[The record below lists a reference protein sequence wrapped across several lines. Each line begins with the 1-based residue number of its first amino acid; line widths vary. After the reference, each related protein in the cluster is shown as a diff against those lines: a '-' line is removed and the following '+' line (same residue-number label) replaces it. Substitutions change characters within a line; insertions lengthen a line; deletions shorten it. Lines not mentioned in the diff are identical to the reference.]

1 LGFAV
6 GAHQI
11 SSALVRIHQ
20 DREHTIEV
28 KGFAK
33 ENVTSDQGAW
43 LGTYTVRAPTIQGAS
58 AALATARERMH
69 TFLNAQG
76 VAEPDIAF
84 QAIAT
89 KENATTVVD
98 KNGNATNEVRYS
110 YELSQGV
117 LVTSGNVALVAALS
131 QRATDLTNDGIMVSS
146 DPPKFF
152 YTGLEK
158 LKLDLLAEATRN
170 AYARARTLADNSGAH
185 VGVLT
190 SAEQGVFQVTAP
202 YSNEISEDGEY
213 DTTSIPKDVT
223 AVVTLEYALE
233 K

>member
-1 LGFAV
+1 
-6 GAHQI
+6 
-11 SSALVRIHQ
+11 
-20 DREHTIEV
+20 
-28 KGFAK
+28 
-33 ENVTSDQGAW
+33 
-43 LGTYTVRAPTIQGAS
+43 
-58 AALATARERMH
+58 
-69 TFLNAQG
+69 
-76 VAEPDIAF
+76 
-84 QAIAT
+84 
-89 KENATTVVD
+89 
-98 KNGNATNEVRYS
+98 
-110 YELSQGV
+110 
-117 LVTSGNVALVAALS
+117 VTSGNVALVAALS

-152 YTGLEK
+152 YTAWKK

-223 AVVTLEYALE
+223 AVVTWSTRWKSKGPERTRAETRRRRDRIRNAKLQPFYHRRIIA
-233 K
+233 